1 MAIEARWQSLLKD
14 LDGILKLYFAPQ
26 ESARKFVV
34 FPHKTKEWGFK
45 YLSMSEYWLIYS
57 PNGNE

>member
-1 MAIEARWQSLLKD
+1 MMAIEARWQSLLKD

-34 FPHKTKEWGFK
+34 FPHKTKE
-45 YLSMSEYWLIYS
+45 
-57 PNGNE
+57 

>member
-1 MAIEARWQSLLKD
+1 MVAIEARWQSLLKD

-34 FPHKTKEWGFK
+34 FPHKIGLIRANSLI
-45 YLSMSEYWLIYS
+45 LSR
-57 PNGNE
+57 